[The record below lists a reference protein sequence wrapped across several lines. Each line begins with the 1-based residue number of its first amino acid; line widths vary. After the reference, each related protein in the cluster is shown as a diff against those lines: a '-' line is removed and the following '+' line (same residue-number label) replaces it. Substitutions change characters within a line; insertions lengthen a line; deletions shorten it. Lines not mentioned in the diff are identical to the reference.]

1 MIRIYMAELK
11 NLPDRQTL
19 SERITLNVGVK
30 REAWSRMREEQSRA
44 SMAGILLLE
53 TALCEQGINLDG
65 LTVLCEP
72 LGRPYLEGATLD
84 FSISHTDSL
93 AVCAVD
99 FGVNAVQARLGV
111 DVERISEAQ
120 YMARILRESGVPD
133 GAIVLDEEARTTLEN
148 MICGAL
154 AISRSPGFHRV
165 SRVCVVTS
173 EWHLRRSLSLAEAFL
188 PRHVT
193 LTGLAAP
200 SGDCS
205 RRRWQTCAES
215 VARVENELWLIWRFV
230 RAKMIGDVEY

>member
-1 MIRIYMAELK
+1 MKLSDVTEREGLSRLSVEQKTEIVFGRPTEGVTECDVALLLGCSPEIARERALAAAELWRRGGARYI
-11 NLPDRQTL
+11 LP
-19 SERITLNVGVK
+19 SGGVLW
-30 REAWSRMREEQSRA
+30 EV
-44 SMAGILLLE
+44 
-53 TALCEQGINLDG
+53 DG
-65 LTVLCEP
+65 
-72 LGRPYLEGATLD
+72 
-84 FSISHTDSL
+84 
-93 AVCAVD
+93 
-99 FGVNAVQARLGV
+99 
-111 DVERISEAQ
+111 ERISEAQ